1 MKLVPA
7 PVFALLMISGLA
19 PGLAH
24 AHGMKVVASTD
35 CDRLLVE
42 ATFSNGKAVPE
53 AQVEVRGGDNQP
65 LATLPLVDGIAEA
78 PFHDLDHSGGLLVL
92 INTDG
97 HDDFWI
103 LTPADIAERCNG

>member
-1 MKLVPA
+1 MMCA
-7 PVFALLMISGLA
+7 LA

-35 CDRLLVE
+35 CERLLVK

-53 AQVEVRGGDNQP
+53 AQVEVRGGENQL
-65 LATLPLVDGIAEA
+65 LATLPLVHGTSEA
-78 PFHDLDHSGGLLVL
+78 RLDDLDHSGGLLVL
-92 INTDG
+92 IDTDG

-103 LTPADIAERCNG
+103 LTPDDIAERCNG

>member
-1 MKLVPA
+1 
-7 PVFALLMISGLA
+7 MISALT

-35 CDRLLVE
+35 CEGLLVE

-53 AQVEVRGGDNQP
+53 AEVEVRGGDNQP
-65 LATLPLVDGIAEA
+65 LATLPLVDGTAEA
-78 PFHDLDHSGGLLVL
+78 RLDDLDHSGGLLVL
-92 INTDG
+92 IDTDG